1 MKKIIPIIIVLVLAL
16 TYNLPAQELY
26 EIPASKK
33 TRWISFENPSGAK
46 GTGGKENRGAKGHPA
61 DILQPGGRIT
71 MMDYKG
77 AGIIER
83 IWLTVNER
91 SPVMLRSMR
100 IEIYWDNAT
109 SPAVSA
115 PLGDFFGIGLG
126 RRVPFQNEFFSDP
139 EGRSFNCNIPMPFKS
154 SARMVIINES
164 DKPVTLFYDVNLTTV
179 EKHDKPVYYFHTYWN
194 RENKTKLG
202 RDFVI
207 LPRVNGKGR
216 FLGTNIGIIAD
227 TIYETSWWGEGEVK
241 MYIDGDKD
249 LPTLI
254 GTGTE
259 DYIGTAWGQGQFVNR
274 YQGCPVADDKNKQW
288 CYYRYHVPDPVYFD
302 DHCKVTIQQMG
313 GEGTDFVRRLQKK
326 GAALI
331 PVTVSGDRFY
341 KLFEMK
347 DAPGLQDPKF
357 PQGWT
362 NYYREDDMSATAYF
376 YLDKPV
382 NGLPTIAPVNIRTKD
397 LLEK

>member
-1 MKKIIPIIIVLVLAL
+1 MNKVSLSIVFLFLLSV
-16 TYNLPAQELY
+16 YNLSAQELF
-26 EIPASKK
+26 EIPSSKK
-33 TRWISFENPSGAK
+33 TRWISFENSSGAK
-46 GTGGKENRGAKGHPA
+46 GSGGKENKGAKGHPA
-61 DILQPGGRIT
+61 DILQPGSRTT

-77 AGIIER
+77 AGIVER

-91 SPVMLRSMR
+91 SPVMLRSIR
-100 IEIYWDNAT
+100 IEMYWDNAVT
-109 SPAVSA
+109 PAVSA

-139 EGRSFNCNIPMPFKS
+139 EGRSFNCNIPMPFRTA
-154 SARMVIINES
+154 ARIVIINES
-164 DKPVTLFYDVNLTTV
+164 DKPVTLFYDVNLTSV
-179 EKHDKPVYYFHTYWN
+179 DKHDKPVYYFHAYWN

-207 LPRVNGKGR
+207 LPQVNGKGR

-259 DYIGTAWGQGQFVNR
+259 DYIGTAWGQGQYVNR

-302 DHCKVTIQQMG
+302 MNCKVTIQQMG

-331 PVTVSGDRFY
+331 PVTVSGDKFY
-341 KLFEMK
+341 KLFEMEN
-347 DAPGLQDPKF
+347 APGLHDPKF

-362 NYYREDDMSATAYF
+362 NYYREDDVSATAYF
-376 YLDKPV
+376 YLDQPV
-382 NGLPTIAPVNIRTKD
+382 NGLPSIAGIETRVKG
-397 LLEK
+397 LSEK

>member
-1 MKKIIPIIIVLVLAL
+1 MNKVSLSIVFLFLLSV
-16 TYNLPAQELY
+16 YNLSAQELY
-26 EIPASKK
+26 EIPSSKK
-33 TRWISFENPSGAK
+33 TRWISFENSSGAK
-46 GTGGKENRGAKGHPA
+46 GSGGKENKGAKGHPA
-61 DILQPGGRIT
+61 DILQPGSRTT

-77 AGIIER
+77 AGIVER

-91 SPVMLRSMR
+91 SPVMLRSIR
-100 IEIYWDNAT
+100 IEMYWDNAVT
-109 SPAVSA
+109 PAVSA

-139 EGRSFNCNIPMPFKS
+139 EGRSFNCNIPMPFRTA
-154 SARMVIINES
+154 ARIVIINES
-164 DKPVTLFYDVNLTTV
+164 DKPVTLFYDVNLTAV
-179 EKHDKPVYYFHTYWN
+179 DKHDKPVYYFHAYWN

-207 LPRVNGKGR
+207 LPQVNGKGR

-249 LPTLI
+249 LPTLV

-259 DYIGTAWGQGQFVNR
+259 DYIGTAWGQGQYVNR

-302 DHCKVTIQQMG
+302 MNCKVTIQQMG

-331 PVTVSGDRFY
+331 PVTVSGDKFY
-341 KLFEMK
+341 KLFEMEN
-347 DAPGLQDPKF
+347 APGLHDPKF

-362 NYYREDDMSATAYF
+362 NYYREDDVSATAYF

-382 NGLPTIAPVNIRTKD
+382 NGLPSIAGIETRVKG
-397 LLEK
+397 LSEK